1 MEKVTNS
8 PGVVVVTGAGRGIGL
23 STTKML
29 LANGYT
35 VVALDVFESV
45 GLGYEMAEISD
56 LDNLLS
62 LHRETLVVLHGDV
75 RVPKDLER
83 AVEVAEE
90 LGGLGGAI
98 ACAGVIAGS
107 PFSFDLDPEYERAIL
122 DINLGGVINLARAA
136 IGKMVINAASTKWG
150 RFIAIS
156 SVAASKPLPRLGAYV
171 ASKQAV
177 TGYVRTLAL
186 ELSGTFVTA
195 NLIAPGSTNTSILA
209 QSAKI
214 YDLIDP
220 QAFAQQHTTG
230 ALIEPDEI
238 AMAALYLCTRAAR
251 SVTGTTL
258 TVDAG
263 LGLT

>member
-1 MEKVTNS
+1 MEEMTDR

-23 STTKML
+23 STTKIL
-29 LANGYT
+29 LENGYK
-35 VVALDVFESV
+35 VVALDIFGSV
-45 GLGYEMAEISD
+45 GVGYDMANVHA
-56 LDNLLS
+56 LDNLQS
-62 LHRETLVVLHGDV
+62 VHREALVVVQGDV
-75 RVPKDLER
+75 RLPKDLER
-83 AVEVAEE
+83 AVEIADS
-90 LGGLGGAI
+90 LGGIGGAI

-107 PFSFDLDPEYERAIL
+107 QLSFELAPEYENAIL

-136 IGKMVINAASTKWG
+136 LARIVPNAASTKWG

-195 NLIAPGSTNTSILA
+195 NLIAPGSTDTAILA

-214 YDLIDP
+214 YDLDDS

-230 ALIEPDEI
+230 ALIEPEEI
-238 AMAALYLCTRAAR
+238 AAAVLYLCAGAAR
-251 SVTGTTL
+251 SITGTTL
-258 TVDAG
+258 TVDGG